1 MSAMTNINNS
11 TIAGLNRQKF
21 GDFAKKMEYLDFY
34 NCLTLNTPDV
44 LR

>member
-1 MSAMTNINNS
+1 MSAITNINS
-11 TIAGLNRQKF
+11 ATAGLNRQKI

-44 LR
+44 MR